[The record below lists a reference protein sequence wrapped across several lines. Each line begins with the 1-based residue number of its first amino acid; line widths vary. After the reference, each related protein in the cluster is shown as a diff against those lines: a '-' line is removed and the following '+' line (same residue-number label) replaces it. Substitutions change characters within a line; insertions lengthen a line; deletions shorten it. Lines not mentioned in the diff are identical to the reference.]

1 MALEPVHLEI
11 RFGDLVPELAPL
23 VPFAREVLSEETLR
37 RQGFFR
43 PETVAR
49 LLDDHVAGREDLS
62 RQLWGLLTFTLWHEQ
77 VAAKPA
83 AVAA

>member
-1 MALEPVHLEI
+1 MRRI
-11 RFGDLVPELAPL
+11 
-23 VPFAREVLSEETLR
+23 R

-43 PETVAR
+43 PETVNR
-49 LLDDHVAGREDLS
+49 LLDDHIAGREDLS

>member
-1 MALEPVHLEI
+1 V
-11 RFGDLVPELAPL
+11 
-23 VPFAREVLSEETLR
+23 S
-37 RQGFFR
+37 
-43 PETVAR
+43 R